1 MPPIME
7 ERATEICIS
16 TDLVFSISQPVI
28 YAARGNPTIKPA
40 DAPASRPIPPL
51 PPANNG
57 KPTNVKRINNNAAK
71 PPFFEPRMV
80 PQSITPKLCA
90 VMGTPEA
97 KGKAGTNPSTAIK
110 AANKATRTPVSYTHL
125 TLPTSCCV

>member
-1 MPPIME
+1 ME

-40 DAPASRPIPPL
+40 DAPASKPIPPL

-57 KPTNVKRINNNAAK
+57 KPTNVKRINNNVTVK
-71 PPFFEPRMV
+71 SVNSE
-80 PQSITPKLCA
+80 SD
-90 VMGTPEA
+90 
-97 KGKAGTNPSTAIK
+97 IK
-110 AANKATRTPVSYTHL
+110 ELNNLYV
-125 TLPTSCCV
+125 